1 MSKSAN
7 VRSVQAL
14 KDFRIAFCNF
24 AEDARGA
31 VGGVEME
38 IRKFRDWLERDQLNY
53 WRMQVKKREEML
65 MEARAALHKK
75 KLAAGKSDAVSDSEE
90 KENLRN
96 ATRLLRVAE
105 EKVEVVK
112 KLIPQFHHAVDE
124 YHSHSQ
130 PLSDHLSGGF
140 ERSLAKLSTMIES
153 LESYLALQA
162 PVTSSSQ
169 AASFTPSSG
178 TSRTTAGASAGSTST
193 KRDDEPPTE
202 SEPKS
207 EADAVAVGASEP
219 AMTSEVQ
226 P

>member
-130 PLSDHLSGGF
+130 PLSDHMSGGF
-140 ERSLAKLSTMIES
+140 ERSLAKLTTMIES

-162 PVTSSSQ
+162 PATSSPQ
-169 AASFTPSSG
+169 AASFSSSPG
-178 TSRTTAGASAGSTST
+178 GSRTTPGPSARAANST
-193 KRDDEPPTE
+193 DDDAPSSAPAD
-202 SEPKS
+202 P
-207 EADAVAVGASEP
+207 DAVAVGAAEP
-219 AMTSEVQ
+219 STAPEVQ
-226 P
+226 QP

>member
-7 VRSVQAL
+7 VRSIQAL
-14 KDFRIAFCNF
+14 KDFRIAYCNF

-130 PLSDHLSGGF
+130 PLSDHMSGGF

-162 PVTSSSQ
+162 PVTSSPQ
-169 AASFTPSSG
+169 ATSFTSSSG
-178 TSRTTAGASAGSTST
+178 APRTTAGASAGSTST
-193 KRDDEPPTE
+193 KIDDEPPNAPTE
-202 SEPKS
+202 S

-219 AMTSEVQ
+219 LMTPEVQ